1 MNRTARMIVNFMI
14 KQNAISSNPEYVDFY
29 TYGVEITISSILNI
43 VLVVMIG
50 LLIHAFLESLIF
62 LLVFIS
68 VRTFIGGYH
77 ADSYF
82 RCNLLMCTSFIM
94 IFFLSN
100 ILCKMLSLFYVLIA
114 FSLVLSIIIVFC
126 PIENVNKPIPVEKRL
141 GLKIKG
147 IIISTLFLVISVI
160 ELKNDLVISS
170 TIMLTL
176 LCIALLIIAAII
188 KERREQT

>member
-14 KQNAISSNPEYVDFY
+14 KQNAISSEPEYVDFY
-29 TYGVEITISSILNI
+29 TYGVEITISSFLNI
-43 VLVVMIG
+43 ILVMMIG

-68 VRTFIGGYH
+68 VRTFTGGYH

-82 RCNLLMCTSFIM
+82 RCNLLMCTSFII
-94 IFFLSN
+94 IFILAN
-100 ILCKMLSLFYVLIA
+100 TLCKAINLFYILLV
-114 FSLVLSIIIVFC
+114 FSLVLSIIIAFC
-126 PIENVNKPIPVEKRL
+126 PIENSNKPIPVENRL
-141 GLKIKG
+141 GLKVKG
-147 IIISTLFLVISVI
+147 IIISTLFMVISVI
-160 ELKNDLVISS
+160 ELKNDLIISS

-188 KERREQT
+188 KERRKQT